1 MADVRRSTRLFPGL
15 PAVLLGGLVALT
27 LSACSFT
34 TVADPAWV
42 APPTTGIPDYQL
54 GGAYA
59 PPSGVTVVTRDSTA
73 EPASGVY
80 DICYVNGFQTQPGAS
95 EWKGHDDL
103 LLHRASGE
111 RFIDPGW
118 PDETILDTSTAAKRS
133 AIAEV
138 LRPTLERCAKRGFE
152 AVEFDNLD
160 SWTRSHG
167 LLDRA
172 DAVAMASVFV
182 DDAHRLGMAV
192 GQKNTPQ
199 LGARGRAIG
208 FDFAVAEECMQYA
221 ECGAYTKVYGKH
233 VIDVEY
239 TDSLRTSWAAVCAS
253 SSRPA
258 MTILRDRELVT
269 PSSSA
274 YRFEHC

>member
-1 MADVRRSTRLFPGL
+1 MRRSTRVSPGL
-15 PAVLLGGLVALT
+15 PSVLLGCLLAVT
-27 LSACSFT
+27 LAGCTST
-34 TVADPAWV
+34 TINDPAWA

-54 GGAYA
+54 GGAYT
-59 PPSGVTVVTRDSTA
+59 PPDGVTVVTRDSTDR
-73 EPASGVY
+73 PASGVY
-80 DICYVNGFQTQPGAS
+80 DICYVNGFQTQPGSA
-95 EWKGHDDL
+95 EWTGHDDL
-103 LLHRASGE
+103 LLHRASGA

-118 PDETILDTSTAAKRS
+118 PDETILDTSTAARRTG
-133 AIAEV
+133 IARV
-138 LRPTLERCAKRGFE
+138 LQPTLERCAKRGFE

-160 SWTRSHG
+160 SWTRSRG

-199 LGARGRAIG
+199 LGVRGKAIG
-208 FDFAVAEECMQYA
+208 FDFAVAEECMQYR
-221 ECGAYTKVYGKH
+221 ECGAYTKVYGRH

-239 TDSLRTSWAAVCAS
+239 TDSLRTSWSAVCAS
-253 SSRPA
+253 GARPA
-258 MTILRDRELVT
+258 MTILRDRDLVT
-269 PSSSA
+269 PSSSQ